1 MFQKIA
7 KHVRENSVVRFLLS
21 HLIILLAA
29 LLICAVG
36 FRRAFVIVRSDV
48 LDSTKFA
55 MTQAVSGVD
64 NGLTELRTLGMQTA
78 RSESIYRLEN
88 LRHTDDNYYQNI
100 IRAINEY
107 YQRMLY
113 YSPNWV
119 NNTFIYL
126 NGLDSVIYNRAVYT
140 PDIFSSHLRE
150 WGDDP
155 DLWQA
160 VCTDDNRAPFF
171 CKLGGQDLYYGIPSS
186 RLMSGK
192 TGTVF
197 FRIDTEWLEEKFSFL
212 EQYNGYSLFVLDDDG
227 GTCLYSHDD
236 LNLADSLP
244 ADWLTK
250 QGTWNSGRDLV
261 MHLAGSDSLGLSY
274 LLILPEQQAM
284 QRLNALLI
292 QMVLLLFAAVV
303 LGTAVSL
310 YFSVRRGRPVNEIA
324 RALQTADGA
333 VNTDLN
339 LISGA
344 VSRLVQDNT
353 HLLQEQAADRP
364 ALQTAFYH
372 NLLKS
377 NFVSRPEMEYMA
389 DRAGIELTEK
399 TYCAAVLRLFP
410 GIDADAID
418 GQTVEDARVLQQAI
432 SAYVDELCVRPVH
445 NYKRN
450 TLETLY
456 IFEIEDQEKLL
467 NVLHRVTAWLHEQ
480 YHVEAHWG
488 VGSPCDDL
496 MQFWKSAEEASAA
509 QRDADG
515 GTAVQLYGDQL
526 SARDGYY
533 FPYAVEERLTQSL
546 RAGDGQAVE
555 DVLSLLQTENFVRRS
570 LSRSQ
575 MQRLNRRIV
584 EILSGQTSA
593 PVEENDDLMA
603 LNELAFDYKGDCEAY
618 FEKLNTLCQTLCGE
632 ITQQKNARRSE
643 NVKVI
648 EEYIR
653 KNYRNPSLGLAMVS
667 AEFNLSEGYLSAI
680 FKKETGTNF
689 AEYLEQL
696 RVKAACVLL
705 EDGCK
710 VSDLPERVGY
720 NSIQSFRRAFK
731 RVMGVS
737 PSEYRG

>member
-1 MFQKIA
+1 MFETIT

-48 LDSTKFA
+48 LNSTKFA
-55 MTQAVSGVD
+55 MTQAVSSVD

-100 IRAINEY
+100 ICAINEY

-126 NGLDSVIYNRAVYT
+126 NSMDRVIYSRAVYT
-140 PDIFSSHLRE
+140 PEVFSNHLRE
-150 WGDDP
+150 WGDDTA
-155 DLWQA
+155 LWQE

-171 CKLGGQDLYYGIPSS
+171 CKLGGQDIYYGIPSS

-197 FRIDTEWLEEKFSFL
+197 FRIDSDWLKEKFSFL
-212 EQYNGYSLFVLDDDG
+212 EQYNGYSLFVLDDDNG
-227 GTCLYSHDD
+227 GVCLYSHDD

-244 ADWLTK
+244 EDWLTA
-250 QGTWNSGRDLV
+250 QGTWNSGNDLV
-261 MHLAGSDSLGLSY
+261 LHL
-274 LLILPEQQAM
+274 Q
-284 QRLNALLI
+284 
-292 QMVLLLFAAVV
+292 VV

-324 RALQTADGA
+324 RALQAADGA

-339 LISGA
+339 LISSA
-344 VSRLVQDNT
+344 VSQLVQDNT

-389 DRAGIELTEK
+389 QRAGIELTDK

-410 GIDADAID
+410 GIDIDAID
-418 GQTVEDARVLQQAI
+418 GQTVEDAKVLQQAI

-456 IFEIEDQEKLL
+456 MFEIQDQEKLL
-467 NVLHRVTAWLHEQ
+467 GVLHRVAAWLHEQ

-488 VGSPCDDL
+488 VGTPCDDL
-496 MQFWKSAEEASAA
+496 MQFWKSAEEAAAA
-509 QRDADG
+509 QHDADG
-515 GTAVQLYGDQL
+515 GTAVQVYGSQL
-526 SARDGYY
+526 GARDGYY
-533 FPYAVEERLTQSL
+533 FPYVVEERLTQSL
-546 RAGDGQAVE
+546 SAGDAKAVE

-570 LSRSQ
+570 LNRSRMRQ
-575 MQRLNRRIV
+575 LNRRIV
-584 EILSGQTSA
+584 EILSAQTGVI
-593 PVEENDDLMA
+593 VEENADLMA
-603 LNELAFDYKGDCEAY
+603 LNELAFDYKGDCEPY
-618 FEKLNTLCQTLCGE
+618 FERLNTLCQALCSE
-632 ITQQKNARRSE
+632 VTQQKNARRSE
-643 NVKVI
+643 NVKAI

-653 KNYRNPSLGLAMVS
+653 KNYHNPNLGLAMVS

-705 EDGCK
+705 QDGCK
-710 VSDLPERVGY
+710 VSDLPERLGY

>member
-1 MFQKIA
+1 MFETIT

-48 LDSTKFA
+48 LNSTKFA
-55 MTQAVSGVD
+55 MTQAVSSVD

-100 IRAINEY
+100 ICAINEY

-126 NGLDSVIYNRAVYT
+126 NSMDRVIYSRAVYT
-140 PDIFSSHLRE
+140 PEVFSNHLRE
-150 WGDDP
+150 WGDDTA
-155 DLWQA
+155 LWQE

-171 CKLGGQDLYYGIPSS
+171 CKLGGQDIYYGIPSS

-197 FRIDTEWLEEKFSFL
+197 FRIDSDWLKEKFSFL
-212 EQYNGYSLFVLDDDG
+212 EQYNGYSLFVLDDDNG
-227 GTCLYSHDD
+227 GVCLYSHDD

-244 ADWLTK
+244 EDWLTA
-250 QGTWNSGRDLV
+250 QGTWNSGNDLV
-261 MHLAGSDSLGLSY
+261 LHLAGSDSLGLSY
-274 LLILPEQQAM
+274 LLVLPEQQAM

-324 RALQTADGA
+324 RALQAADGA

-339 LISGA
+339 LISSA
-344 VSRLVQDNT
+344 VSQLVQDNT

-389 DRAGIELTEK
+389 QRAGIELTDK

-410 GIDADAID
+410 GIDIDAID
-418 GQTVEDARVLQQAI
+418 GQTVEDAKVLQQAI

-456 IFEIEDQEKLL
+456 MFEIQDQEKLL
-467 NVLHRVTAWLHEQ
+467 GVLHRVAAWLHEQ

-488 VGSPCDDL
+488 VGTPCDDL
-496 MQFWKSAEEASAA
+496 MQF
-509 QRDADG
+509 
-515 GTAVQLYGDQL
+515 
-526 SARDGYY
+526 
-533 FPYAVEERLTQSL
+533 
-546 RAGDGQAVE
+546 
-555 DVLSLLQTENFVRRS
+555 
-570 LSRSQ
+570 
-575 MQRLNRRIV
+575 
-584 EILSGQTSA
+584 
-593 PVEENDDLMA
+593 
-603 LNELAFDYKGDCEAY
+603 
-618 FEKLNTLCQTLCGE
+618 
-632 ITQQKNARRSE
+632 
-643 NVKVI
+643 
-648 EEYIR
+648 
-653 KNYRNPSLGLAMVS
+653 
-667 AEFNLSEGYLSAI
+667 
-680 FKKETGTNF
+680 
-689 AEYLEQL
+689 
-696 RVKAACVLL
+696 
-705 EDGCK
+705 
-710 VSDLPERVGY
+710 
-720 NSIQSFRRAFK
+720 
-731 RVMGVS
+731 
-737 PSEYRG
+737 